1 MSQFKG
7 IQYHNGR
14 ERAHKPQ
21 PVPNPV
27 STKSAVSI
35 KICEN
40 VLPFSQAMVI
50 LWDTYNQGMT
60 APHTID
66 KAGYYVLT

>member
-14 ERAHKPQ
+14 DKAHKAQ
-21 PVPNPV
+21 PVLNSV
-27 STKSAVSI
+27 SAKYAHSI
-35 KICEN
+35 EICEN
-40 VLPFSQAMVI
+40 VLPFSQSMVT